1 MKITEVSTIAVAEPG
16 GRRYVI
22 VKLSTDEGISG
33 YGEAPAGPDPET
45 AVAAISRETAPVRGQ
60 DPARLLFLDQELR
73 RSGASPASRAAVNV
87 AALDILA
94 RSANAPLYEFLG
106 GPTRNKAR
114 AMAVVEGKTAGELRD
129 AVLKAKDAGHRAFS
143 IPLTMPNGNERGR
156 VFYTAIRSTFDSL
169 RQAAGSECDFVLDCG
184 GQTTPGEALSI
195 ADRMEEFHLFWMDEP
210 CGDLNAAA
218 QASISKGSVTPV
230 GFGRSVTENSRFQDL
245 LREDAIDVLRPDI
258 ALNGITTIRKA
269 AAIAET
275 YYVAVAPYHRGGP
288 IGTAAGIH
296 IAASLPNSFV
306 QETPF
311 TSDADRKARSEIA
324 GGWDERPREGFFELL
339 QKPGLGLDID
349 DRAIRAHRI
358 AG

>member
-210 CGDLNAAA
+210 CGDLNAAPDSDEVRVEA
-218 QASISKGSVTPV
+218 GVASSAVGRGAFPVRYHCGRCRPRTVLPIPGSRRCLPPRSVGDSSSTSPSVVTPSCPA
-230 GFGRSVTENSRFQDL
+230 RASSPPVTRRCCSR
-245 LREDAIDVLRPDI
+245 
-258 ALNGITTIRKA
+258 IR
-269 AAIAET
+269 
-275 YYVAVAPYHRGGP
+275 
-288 IGTAAGIH
+288 
-296 IAASLPNSFV
+296 
-306 QETPF
+306 
-311 TSDADRKARSEIA
+311 
-324 GGWDERPREGFFELL
+324 GWSSSRTR
-339 QKPGLGLDID
+339 
-349 DRAIRAHRI
+349 
-358 AG
+358 